1 MNKKAAEKQS
11 KARARRKLRE
21 RFLKLVP
28 EHLRKETANSV
39 SNKDIAA
46 LEAELERNDGGSA
59 AQETVRT
66 Y

>member
-1 MNKKAAEKQS
+1 
-11 KARARRKLRE
+11 
-21 RFLKLVP
+21 P